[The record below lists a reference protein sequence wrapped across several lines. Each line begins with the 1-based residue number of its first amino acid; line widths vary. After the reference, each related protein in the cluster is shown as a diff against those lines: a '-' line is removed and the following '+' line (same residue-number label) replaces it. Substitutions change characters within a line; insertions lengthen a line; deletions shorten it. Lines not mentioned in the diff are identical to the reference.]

1 MSAPTPPGRT
11 PPETHSSSVG
21 AGQLQE
27 HSGSTAS
34 TAQAATPHNGELFQR
49 PSSPFSMY
57 ALYRVINGVADLH
70 ENY

>member
-27 HSGSTAS
+27 HSGSSTA
-34 TAQAATPHNGELFQR
+34 TAQAATPHNGELFKSLPR
-49 PSSPFSMY
+49 PSP
-57 ALYRVINGVADLH
+57 
-70 ENY
+70 